1 MSLFSPLSFP
11 LQHRISRSAL
21 TLLAIAALATN
32 APAFADEKPQAKP
45 KAAKPDSI
53 QIIPAAKAP
62 APKKSTAKNS
72 TAKPTEDAAR
82 VEAARVEAALVSSAA
97 YRRIYRSIPFSR
109 SLHDVNPGYRHDA
122 TMELLTG
129 KSRRFSSGS
138 NGQTSTDPTR

>member
-1 MSLFSPLSFP
+1 MSQMSLFSPLSFP

-82 VEAARVEAALVSSAA
+82 VEAALVSSAA

>member
-82 VEAARVEAALVSSAA
+82 VEAALVSSAA

>member
-1 MSLFSPLSFP
+1 MSLFSPPSFP

-32 APAFADEKPQAKP
+32 APALADEKPQAKP

-62 APKKSTAKNS
+62 AAKNS
-72 TAKPTEDAAR
+72 TAKPTED
-82 VEAARVEAALVSSAA
+82 AARVEAALVSSAA

-129 KSRRFSSGS
+129 KSRRFSSAS

>member
-1 MSLFSPLSFP
+1 MSLFSPPSFP

-82 VEAARVEAALVSSAA
+82 VEAALVSSAA

>member
-21 TLLAIAALATN
+21 TLLALAALATN

-82 VEAARVEAALVSSAA
+82 VEAALVSSAA

-129 KSRRFSSGS
+129 KSRRFSSAS

>member
-1 MSLFSPLSFP
+1 MSQMSLFSPLSFP

-21 TLLAIAALATN
+21 TLLALAALATN

-82 VEAARVEAALVSSAA
+82 VEAALVSSAA

-129 KSRRFSSGS
+129 KSRRFSSAS

>member
-11 LQHRISRSAL
+11 LQYRISRSAL
-21 TLLAIAALATN
+21 TLLAIAALAGN
-32 APAFADEKPQAKP
+32 PPAFADEKPQAKP

-72 TAKPTEDAAR
+72 TAKPTED
-82 VEAARVEAALVSSAA
+82 AARVEAALVSSAA

>member
-82 VEAARVEAALVSSAA
+82 VEAALVSSAA

-138 NGQTSTDPTR
+138 NGQTSTDSTR

>member
-1 MSLFSPLSFP
+1 MSLFSPPSFL

-82 VEAARVEAALVSSAA
+82 VEAALVSSAA

-109 SLHDVNPGYRHDA
+109 SLHDVNPGYR
-122 TMELLTG
+122 
-129 KSRRFSSGS
+129 
-138 NGQTSTDPTR
+138 

>member
-1 MSLFSPLSFP
+1 MSLFSPPSFP

-21 TLLAIAALATN
+21 TVLAIALAALAGN

-45 KAAKPDSI
+45 KAAKPNSI

-72 TAKPTEDAAR
+72 TAKPTED
-82 VEAARVEAALVSSAA
+82 AARVEAALVSSAA